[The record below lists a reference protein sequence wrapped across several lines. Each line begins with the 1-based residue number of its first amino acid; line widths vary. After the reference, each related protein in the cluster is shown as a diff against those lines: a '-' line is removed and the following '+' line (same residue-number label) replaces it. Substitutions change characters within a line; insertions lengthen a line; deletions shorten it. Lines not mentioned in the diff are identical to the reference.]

1 MKKENKAT
9 NRKSYSVLETINFLA
24 DASIDAVTDLQTFV
38 VFLESFRLTASKETH
53 YKKLEHWTGPVY
65 NYAHN
70 MLKKYGFV
78 NGDPE
83 ANNKNPDARFWW
95 SVYNIVSN
103 VIYSPHLKS
112 EVANHH
118 SSAYDRNEALIL
130 EIQDVLSSIT
140 IK

>member
-1 MKKENKAT
+1 MKKKPMIT
-9 NRKSYSVLETINFLA
+9 PKSFSVLEASNLLSE
-24 DASIDAVTDLQTFV
+24 ASIDAVTDLQTFV
-38 VFLESFRLTASKETH
+38 AFLEALRSTASKQTH
-53 YKKLEHWTGPVY
+53 YERLEHWNGPVF
-65 NYAHN
+65 NYVHN

-78 NGDPE
+78 SGDPE
-83 ANNKNPDARFWW
+83 ANSKNPDARFWA

-112 EVANHH
+112 EVVYHH

-140 IK
+140 LK